1 MYFDGLV
8 IDFLKRERELE
19 HSSSSSSSS
28 SSDPLVGKNIGISL
42 QISNTNA
49 ERTHSTYP
57 WEDTAFPSPQ
67 SSLSHIPT
75 LLLSST
81 SSHSHDMT
89 LEVEDPDTSETTH
102 GSIDTH
108 TSKNILLPM
117 KDKVIG
123 ESPADDTFLGRTAPV
138 PLPVSASMA
147 VPVSVSVPV
156 SENPLN
162 MFWIKKSELPCIR
175 TDSKNGQVK
184 AVIMQRTV
192 PLSCTSTLQI
202 GRASCRERVSSPV

>member
-28 SSDPLVGKNIGISL
+28 SSDPLV
-42 QISNTNA
+42 SNTNG

-57 WEDTAFPSPQ
+57 WEDAAFPSPQ

-138 PLPVSASMA
+138 PLPVSVSMA
-147 VPVSVSVPV
+147 VPVSISVPV

-192 PLSCTSTLQI
+192 PLSCTSTLHHSI
-202 GRASCRERVSSPV
+202 VFKTP